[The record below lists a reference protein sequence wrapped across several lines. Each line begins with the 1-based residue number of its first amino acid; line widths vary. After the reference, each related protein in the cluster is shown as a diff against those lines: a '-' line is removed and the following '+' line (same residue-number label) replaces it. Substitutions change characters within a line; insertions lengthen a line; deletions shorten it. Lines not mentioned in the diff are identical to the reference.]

1 MKKIAFEISSNPEK
15 IIAAATLSV
24 AMAIIFDGKK
34 KKNRGGKR
42 NPQSFPKRVMKN
54 YRIADNLLCKTVA
67 KNTEKKSVSD
77 NKEFHTKLRDLEIE
91 DAIPFDLKV

>member
-1 MKKIAFEISSNPEK
+1 MLCKIAFEISSNPEK

-24 AMAIIFDGKK
+24 VMAILFDGKK
-34 KKNRGGKR
+34 KKRGGKK
-42 NPQSFPKRVMKN
+42 NQLNFPKRVMKN